1 MKIGYHPR
9 APTPGHVDDVWYL
22 ESAPKLTRELPGPR
36 IVAIEHAEQS
46 REQDAPAGAGAH
58 RRGGDAMERVIER
71 CCGLDV
77 HKKTVVACVRVPG
90 RTSAREQQV
99 RTFGTTTAELLAL
112 RDWLGGYGVTHV
124 AMESTGVYWK
134 PIFYVLE
141 DAFTCVLANA
151 AQIAQV
157 PGRKTDVKDC
167 AWIAQ
172 LLEHGLVRGSF
183 VPPAPIRELR
193 DLTRY
198 RAALIGEHTR
208 ETNRLQKVLED
219 AGIKL
224 ASVASDVLG
233 VSGRAML
240 DALTQGTHDPD
251 VLAELARGALR
262 RKLPALRQAL
272 TGRFR
277 PHHAF
282 LVSQVLAHLD
292 YLDEVIEALSTHLDE
307 VMAPFAEEVSRLD
320 TIPGVN
326 KRTAEVLIAEIGV
339 DMGVFPTAAHLASWA
354 GLCPGNNESAG
365 KHRSGKI
372 SKGNRWLRGALIQ
385 AALAGGTRAT
395 KGAFAARYR
404 RVMRHRGHKRPS
416 SPWRMR
422 CSWPRTTC
430 WRATPPT
437 KSQGPT
443 TMSVAMR
450 SVSASAPFS
459 SWSVRGIA

>member
-1 MKIGYHPR
+1 
-9 APTPGHVDDVWYL
+9 
-22 ESAPKLTRELPGPR
+22 
-36 IVAIEHAEQS
+36 
-46 REQDAPAGAGAH
+46 
-58 RRGGDAMERVIER
+58 MERVIER
-71 CCGLDV
+71 GCGLDV

-90 RTSAREQQV
+90 QARAREQHV

-112 RDWLGGYGVTHV
+112 RDWLAGYGVTHV

-134 PIFYVLE
+134 PIFYRLE

-167 AWIAQ
+167 VWIAQ

-183 VPPAPIRELR
+183 VPPVPIRELR
-193 DLTRY
+193 DLTWY

-219 AGIKL
+219 AGITL

-240 DALTQGTHDPD
+240 DALTRGTRDPE
-251 VLAELARGALR
+251 VLADLARGALR

-272 TGRFR
+272 AGRFR

-292 YLDEVIEALSTHLDE
+292 YLDEVIETLSTHLDE

-326 KRTAEVLIAEIGV
+326 TRTAEVLIAEIGV
-339 DMGVFPTAAHLASWA
+339 DMGVFPTAGHLATGPA
-354 GLCPGNNESAG
+354 FV
-365 KHRSGKI
+365 
-372 SKGNRWLRGALIQ
+372 
-385 AALAGGTRAT
+385 RAT
-395 KGAFAARYR
+395 
-404 RVMRHRGHKRPS
+404 
-416 SPWRMR
+416 
-422 CSWPRTTC
+422 T
-430 WRATPPT
+430 
-437 KSQGPT
+437 
-443 TMSVAMR
+443 
-450 SVSASAPFS
+450 
-459 SWSVRGIA
+459 SVRGHTDPARPARGTDGCAARSFKPRWPAAPARRRAVPVRNLIGQPWRSPDTRRERPEPRRIECDQDCRVDGSRGLGCGLPIPVRVDRTSG

>member
-1 MKIGYHPR
+1 
-9 APTPGHVDDVWYL
+9 
-22 ESAPKLTRELPGPR
+22 
-36 IVAIEHAEQS
+36 
-46 REQDAPAGAGAH
+46 
-58 RRGGDAMERVIER
+58 MERVIER

-77 HKKTVVACVRVPG
+77 HKKTVVAGVRVPG
-90 RTSAREQQV
+90 GTGGRDQHV

-112 RDWLGGYGVTHV
+112 RDWLEAYGVTHV

-157 PGRKTDVKDC
+157 PGRKTDVRDC
-167 AWIAQ
+167 VWIAQ

-183 VPPAPIRELR
+183 VPPVPIRELR

-198 RAALIGEHTR
+198 RKALIHEHTR
-208 ETNRLQKVLED
+208 EANRLQKGLED

-240 DALTQGTHDPD
+240 DALLRGTTDPD
-251 VLAELARGALR
+251 VLADLARGTLR
-262 RKLPALRQAL
+262 QKLPALRQAL
-272 TGRFR
+272 AGRFR

-282 LVSQVLAHLD
+282 LVSQLLAHLD
-292 YLDEVIEALSTHLDE
+292 YLDEVIETLSTHIAE
-307 VMAPFAEEVSRLD
+307 VIAPFAEEVSRLD

-326 KRTAEVLIAEIGV
+326 RRTAEVLIAEIGV

-365 KHRSGKI
+365 KHKSGKTR
-372 SKGNRWLRGALIQ
+372 KGNRWLRGALIKPSWPPAPDRRRAPSRLGIGALCGI
-385 AALAGGTRAT
+385 AAI
-395 KGAFAARYR
+395 R
-404 RVMRHRGHKRPS
+404 RLS
-416 SPWRMR
+416 SPWRTR
-422 CSWPRTTC
+422 CS
-430 WRATPPT
+430 
-437 KSQGPT
+437 
-443 TMSVAMR
+443 
-450 SVSASAPFS
+450 
-459 SWSVRGIA
+459 